1 MPTAMEESIGG
12 DYFRVMRIPLRA
24 GRFFDQRD
32 GAGAAAVGI
41 VSESMARRFWPGR
54 EAVGHRFKL
63 ANNSAAEEWVTIVG
77 VTADLRHEVYDRT
90 FRSILYRPLAQAP
103 DSSMDFAVRTSVE
116 PSRVIAMVRSAA
128 GEVDRDQ
135 PIALLQT
142 MAEKISAQTSALQ
155 FVARLMG
162 IFGLVAILLSA
173 AGIYGVIT
181 LSVTERRREIGIR
194 AALGA
199 QRSQVL
205 RMVLRQGLS
214 LIAVG
219 GAIGIALSLILA
231 RLLSSLLYGVQ
242 AWDITVYSTVPIL
255 LVLLTLA
262 ATLIPAAR
270 AASLPPMVAL
280 RYE

>member
-1 MPTAMEESIGG
+1 
-12 DYFRVMRIPLRA
+12 
-24 GRFFDQRD
+24 
-32 GAGAAAVGI
+32 
-41 VSESMARRFWPGR
+41 
-54 EAVGHRFKL
+54 VGHRFKL